1 MVDKQ
6 DQLQAELKVKDARI
20 QELEHLL
27 KSSNK
32 ERDLLKAQ
40 ISKIENK
47 KTIVF
52 DAQLSDAKGK
62 SNGETKTTKKDVK
75 NSTSTPQGS
84 KRNILK
90 PIPQHVA
97 SPLKDTT
104 NHQTSKGMTS
114 SRYA

>member
-6 DQLQAELKVKDARI
+6 DHMQAELKIKDARI

-27 KSSNK
+27 KVSNK
-32 ERDLLKAQ
+32 ERDVLKAQ
-40 ISKIENK
+40 ISKIESK

-52 DAQLSDAKGK
+52 DAQLGDANDK
-62 SNGETKTTKKDVK
+62 SCGEIKPTKKDVK
-75 NSTSTPQGS
+75 NSTSTPPGS
-84 KRNILK
+84 KRNIFK

-104 NHQTSKGMTS
+104 NHETSKGMTS